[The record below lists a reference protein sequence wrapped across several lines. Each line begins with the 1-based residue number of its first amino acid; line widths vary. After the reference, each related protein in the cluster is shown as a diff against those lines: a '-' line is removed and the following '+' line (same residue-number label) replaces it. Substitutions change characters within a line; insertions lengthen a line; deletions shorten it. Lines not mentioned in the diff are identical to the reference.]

1 MDEPARV
8 DSFMEA
14 NDAEAMFPGS
24 ARAFDRSLLGNAF
37 TYTERNSHLVGGPSI
52 CK

>member
-1 MDEPARV
+1 MLRAILEHISGELNRGIPKTFWMGESARV

-24 ARAFDRSLLGNAF
+24 ARALD
-37 TYTERNSHLVGGPSI
+37 
-52 CK
+52 